1 MCVATRQRRLVQ
13 KMPGINHTASPEGVR
28 YRYESVGP
36 ERHLWGS
43 STRQAHQRFG
53 WAFNLPHVGP
63 GDKPAPAAPV
73 AGMSGVMGV
82 EALLAL
88 QDVGDPLEGR
98 RRTVRRASR
107 LLDVLED
114 LKIALIDG
122 VLTPDK
128 VRALVKTLGE
138 KRESTGDPIL
148 ETVLDEIETRAAV
161 ELAKLEVNG
170 LTS

>member
-1 MCVATRQRRLVQ
+1 MKVSGP
-13 KMPGINHTASPEGVR
+13 KGISGGAPPAKRTSASGEGF
-28 YRYESVGP
+28 S
-36 ERHLWGS
+36 
-43 STRQAHQRFG
+43 
-53 WAFNLPHVGP
+53 LPQVGP

-98 RRTVRRASR
+98 RRSVRRASR

-170 LTS
+170 LAS